1 MAAEIGQC
9 PSCEVPLML
18 TCEFRALTAKDIE
31 KAVDRQR
38 RLQSER
44 ERIPLV

>member
-1 MAAEIGQC
+1 
-9 PSCEVPLML
+9 ML

-31 KAVDRQR
+31 KAVERQR
-38 RLQSER
+38 RLQAER